1 VTVKLLNMVTH
12 TCAVVSVPGAGFAE
26 RPVRPWNLLVARLGA
41 SWLDRRLA
49 SGEPPEASLEL
60 AVRAQWLTRPRAR
73 RELARTLRRLLAH
86 AEANPSLISAIP
98 LHRRQVRA
106 AAVELAALAD
116 RVERGGPVS
125 AFGVVQLRSLI
136 SDGGGPLYGHA
147 RPDELSNRVR
157 AVRAALDVLGP
168 NR

>member
-1 VTVKLLNMVTH
+1 VTVNLLKMVTQA
-12 TCAVVSVPGAGFAE
+12 CVVVSVPGAGFAE
-26 RPVRPWNLLVARLGA
+26 RPVRAWDLLVARVGA

-73 RELARTLRRLLAH
+73 RELVRTLRRLLAH
-86 AEANPSLISAIP
+86 ADANPSLISAIP

-106 AAVELAALAD
+106 AAAELAALAD
-116 RVERGGPVS
+116 RVDRGGPVS
-125 AFGVVQLRSLI
+125 AYGVVQLRSLLT
-136 SDGGGPLYGHA
+136 DGSGPLYGRA
-147 RPDELSNRVR
+147 RPDELPNRVR

-168 NR
+168 NG